1 MTARGLP
8 ALDRVRSFRGAGAAV
23 VLLAVVI
30 ASSQLV
36 GRAELTP
43 LTGEPAA
50 FELAPGGDDVA
61 RLAPI
66 TVTFA
71 KPPSDRAPEPLLQ
84 LYPETK
90 GAYAWLSPR
99 TLLFQPDFPGL
110 LRGSMYTVHVP
121 ARPEA
126 GVPQPVTRKFTVTGK
141 LTVQQVIPGDGDT
154 EVPLGAQVFVQFSRS
169 VAPLTTLAAQRADP
183 VLVFEPPLHGK
194 GEWLNTAIYRFIPA
208 DLVPTTTYRV
218 TVARGLTSA
227 ADGVL
232 ESDFHST
239 FTTIAPAVDSITPDG
254 GWLYGG
260 PWQETVVVFNQPM
273 DPSAADGL
281 SVRDAQTGAPVR
293 GKLTWNADRTTLTFN
308 PAARMAASTKYLITV
323 DKGQRGARGG
333 ATARERTASFT
344 TVGVP
349 AVKQTYPA
357 DGATDAQRYGI
368 SLQFTNPM
376 DPDTLERKVS
386 VSGFGAKELEDHVYT
401 SEFSLGV
408 NVALRPSTAY
418 TVTLAP
424 GAVDRY
430 GQVMA
435 GHRFSFTTGAVPSSV
450 SLIVPGYQPA
460 GSFSASAEPFVYF
473 QSTNLANVGFS
484 LYPLT
489 SAEARGRMH
498 DFTYLPNGFV
508 PSQPVLRR
516 WAETVS
522 GPKDDVVVGK
532 TSLTGGGPLAK
543 GFYYLRIDGQRSE
556 LAFAVVDTVVV
567 TKVSQDELLLWALDH
582 DSGRPVPGA
591 ALHVDLTPG
600 GDVVT
605 DAQGLASV
613 ALPVLTPSKT
623 AGGDRSFWITLDGGR
638 FGAMS
643 TRWFGGTS
651 PYQFGL
657 PAGYPRDYVG
667 HLYTDRPIYTPGET
681 ISYKGVVRAD
691 DDARYSLPPK
701 DGFLFVLRNA
711 RGQQL
716 AKDDVHPNEFGS
728 FAGAFDLPAD
738 AAVGDYF
745 LGLEQKNGT
754 SSFGIAGTSVLVA
767 SFRKPEFQVDV
778 RAGRASYV
786 DGDAID
792 AGVAASYFFGG
803 AVDGASVDW
812 SVLADP
818 FFLRPKGFEG
828 YSFSDF
834 DYARQAVVRDP
845 LRGKGV
851 TTTAATGAATIAVRA
866 ALKAGEGPQRFTLS
880 AAVTD
885 ANAQSVAGSTQVTVH
900 PAALYAGVRPT
911 SFLAREG
918 QDATLQVV
926 TVDTEGAVLPRHA
939 VTVKVYERQWITVKE
954 EVPGGGKRYRSE
966 PRDTLV
972 ATLGATT
979 GGDATARVTYRPAKS
994 GQLRVVAE
1002 VTDAKGRVARSAT
1015 WLWVT
1020 GKAFAYWQ
1028 VTNDDTIKLVADKDR
1043 YEVGDTAE
1051 LLVPAPFAG
1060 ATGLVTVERGKVQT
1074 REVHTFVTNSER
1086 LRIPIVDRSVPDVF
1100 VSVVLYRAPTREDPV
1115 PRYKVG
1121 YVELPVSTATRALDV
1136 KITPDR
1142 AQTRPG
1148 ETVRYAIKVTDHT
1161 GTGVRAEVSVAVV
1174 DKAVLSLQDER
1185 GPDGLHA
1192 FWYER
1197 GLGVNTSSSL
1207 ATSIDRWNDAIAEAP
1222 RQGKGGSGSG
1232 SGAPGNVRQDFRNT
1246 AYWSAQLVTS
1256 ADGSAQVDVTMPDD
1270 LTTWRTQA
1278 RAISGDTQVGEGT
1291 NELVSTKPLLLRSA
1305 LPRFLRVG
1313 DAAELRVFVRNATA
1327 ADSDVAVT
1335 LKAAGVAVSGALT
1348 KSATVRAGTS
1358 AGYSWPARVEREGTV
1373 KLEFAA
1379 KGGDLEDAMALSLAA
1394 LVDLTPETTA
1404 TSGVVT
1410 RDDQLEAIYLP
1421 RFADTAHGTL
1431 SVNVRSALVG
1441 SMADELAYF
1450 TPWPHEG
1457 TPAVATRLIAALAV
1471 RRAERSAGG
1480 SVGRDSGIARDLAG
1494 LVGRQRPDG
1503 GWPWC
1508 DDPLCS
1514 SDLTITGWALLA
1526 LGEAR
1531 RDGFAIDAGVLER
1544 ATAYAFAWVNS
1555 SGRPGDTSRFD
1566 ASGAPTDIGQ
1576 KAFVLA
1582 ALAAA
1587 GSASAPV
1594 PNTKVT
1600 EAPHVTTPSVAAAAR
1615 ALFEQYRA
1623 KLSGWGRAFLALAL
1637 VDAGVAVDDPQV
1649 RMLLDDLTAS
1659 TLPSANGNHWEDQAT
1674 SGTYGS
1680 FMTSTAT
1687 TGLVALLLAR
1697 VQPDHALLAQ
1707 SVRWLVVARAA
1718 QRWQTSIDRALGV
1731 LALTTYAVN
1740 TGELGGDFA
1749 YRVLLD
1755 DRQVLAGLVKPSTT
1769 PTAASTKLPLTG
1781 VTPGKTS
1788 LLAFTRDGTKPGRLY
1803 YTLDLRYAT
1812 PARGVDAL
1820 NRGFAVSRSYT
1831 LLDAPS
1837 TPVTGARLGDTVR
1850 VTVTVIAPAD
1860 RNYVVIDD
1868 PLPAGLEPVDVRLRT
1883 TDPALRAKLN
1893 GERVAASQRQA
1904 GGYAAPWLRWYY
1916 SPWQQVDVRDDRAV
1930 LMTDHLAR
1938 GVYEYVYYA
1947 RATTT
1952 GDFFVAPTHAEETY
1966 FPEVFGRTDS
1976 ARFTVGP

>member
-8 ALDRVRSFRGAGAAV
+8 ARDRVRSFRGAGAAV

-208 DLVPTTTYRV
+208 DLAPTTTYRV

-260 PWQETVVVFNQPM
+260 PWQETAVVFNQPM

-386 VSGFGAKELEDHVYT
+386 VSGFGAKDLEDHVYT

-657 PAGYPRDYVG
+657 PAGYPRDYVRP
-667 HLYTDRPIYTPGET
+667 LYTARPIYTPGET

-701 DGFLFVLRNA
+701 DGFLFVLRSA

-728 FAGAFDLPAD
+728 FAGTFDLPAD

-792 AGVAASYFFGG
+792 AGVLASYFFGG

-818 FFLRPKGFEG
+818 FFLRTKGFEG

-834 DYARQAVVRDP
+834 DYARQ
-845 LRGKGV
+845 G
-851 TTTAATGAATIAVRA
+851 
-866 ALKAGEGPQRFTLS
+866 
-880 AAVTD
+880 
-885 ANAQSVAGSTQVTVH
+885 
-900 PAALYAGVRPT
+900 
-911 SFLAREG
+911 
-918 QDATLQVV
+918 
-926 TVDTEGAVLPRHA
+926 
-939 VTVKVYERQWITVKE
+939 ITVKE

-979 GGDATARVTYRPAKS
+979 GGDATARLTYRPAQS

-1074 REVHTFVTNSER
+1074 REVHTFVTNSKR
-1086 LRIPIVDRSVPDVF
+1086 LRIPIVDRSLPDGF
-1100 VSVVLYRAPTREDPV
+1100 GSVVLYRAPTHEDPV

-1327 ADSDVAVT
+1327 VDSDVAVT
-1335 LKAAGVAVSGALT
+1335 LKPAGVAVSGALT
-1348 KSATVRAGTS
+1348 KYATVRAGTS

-1410 RDDQLEAIYLP
+1410 REDQLEAIYLP

-1431 SVNVRSALVG
+1431 SVTVRSALVG

-1544 ATAYAFAWVNS
+1544 ATAYAFAWLNS

-1615 ALFEQYRA
+1615 ALLEQYRA

-1649 RMLLDDLTAS
+1649 RTLLDDLTAS

-1966 FPEVFGRTDS
+1966 FPAVFGRTDS